1 MATTVPSK
9 FSQYLGGGALY
20 ANKGLLQ
27 AVMVKLAI
35 SALIRVET
43 FIVQPFI
50 RGVLTV
56 MDGADGQ
63 AIGTNLCP
71 VHKRAACNIVTPMQ
85 IAVVHAFAEGRVL
98 HCKDYFCF

>member
-35 SALIRVET
+35 SALIRVEIC
-43 FIVQPFI
+43 IVQPFL
-50 RGVLTV
+50 RDLTV

-63 AIGTNLCP
+63 AIGTAMP
-71 VHKRAACNIVTPMQ
+71 RVWACAQPKLGRL
-85 IAVVHAFAEGRVL
+85 IAIAKHHPKA
-98 HCKDYFCF
+98 